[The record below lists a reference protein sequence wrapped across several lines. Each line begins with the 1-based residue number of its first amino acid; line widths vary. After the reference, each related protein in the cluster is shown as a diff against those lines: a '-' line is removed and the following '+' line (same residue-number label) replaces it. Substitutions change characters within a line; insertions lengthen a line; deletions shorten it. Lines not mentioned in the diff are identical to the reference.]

1 MIPQSEKDP
10 PEITEEEE
18 VAPYQDEDNQEPSL
32 RKEKNAEIPLNLR
45 RFSLGSAT
53 LGWCIFLMFLCIVL
67 SIWNPENE
75 LVKSGFEAFRVIVMT
90 LLGYIFGSNSSKGS
104 Q

>member
-18 VAPYQDEDNQEPSL
+18 VAPHQDEDHQEPSL

-53 LGWCIFLMFLCIVL
+53 LGWCIFLMK
-67 SIWNPENE
+67 SE
-75 LVKSGFEAFRVIVMT
+75 LTQRWERDS
-90 LLGYIFGSNSSKGS
+90 L
-104 Q
+104 